1 MRIIFIL
8 CFSVFFRQDITA
20 QCNGF
25 QELCGLRYNQVSYL
39 TAHNAFN
46 AGDDGFSLP
55 NQNQGLTGQLNGG
68 VRALMLDVYNE
79 GGVPT
84 VYHGFAL
91 LGTAPL
97 TDNLTEIKNFLDSNP
112 NEIATIIF
120 ESYVDANMMESAFS
134 DVGLLPYL
142 HEQTLGNQ
150 WPTLQQMIDAGT
162 QLVVLTDSD
171 DASPSQG
178 WYHYVWDFAVETGF
192 SNNSPSDFSCD
203 FNRGDSINELFI
215 LNHFV
220 TNAVVGTGNPDQSA
234 IVNAYDY
241 FYPRAINCWNEKQK
255 FPNFPTVDFYE
266 LGETKRVVDS
276 INLNPVHLEIEA
288 IEETPLTVYPYG
300 NGLFKILM
308 DNHNGGG
315 TLDVFSSQGRLVQT
329 STFNG
334 KKELLINLRS
344 APRGI
349 YFLKASDFKGPL
361 TKTQK
366 LIR

>member
-1 MRIIFIL
+1 M
-8 CFSVFFRQDITA
+8 
-20 QCNGF
+20 
-25 QELCGLRYNQVSYL
+25 
-39 TAHNAFN
+39 
-46 AGDDGFSLP
+46 
-55 NQNQGLTGQLNGG
+55 
-68 VRALMLDVYNE
+68 
-79 GGVPT
+79 
-84 VYHGFAL
+84 
-91 LGTAPL
+91 
-97 TDNLTEIKNFLDSNP
+97 
-112 NEIATIIF
+112 
-120 ESYVDANMMESAFS
+120 
-134 DVGLLPYL
+134 
-142 HEQTLGNQ
+142 
-150 WPTLQQMIDAGT
+150 
-162 QLVVLTDSD
+162 
-171 DASPSQG
+171 
-178 WYHYVWDFAVETGF
+178 
-192 SNNSPSDFSCD
+192 
-203 FNRGDSINELFI
+203 
-215 LNHFV
+215 

-241 FYPRAINCWNEKQK
+241 FYPRAISCWSEKQK